1 MPAVYLSDDA
11 RRQAREEKD
20 FARFA
25 ELVRTGKGR
34 LRRKDYEIA
43 EDVGITARAFCRFK
57 LPENIGGM
65 SLRRARRIAHA
76 VGCTPEDWLRIGGF
90 AKGGSKDAVDS

>member
-1 MPAVYLSDDA
+1 MPAVYLSDAD
-11 RRQAREEKD
+11 RRQAREDKD

-34 LRRKDYEIA
+34 LERKEYEMA
-43 EDVGITARAFCRFK
+43 EDAGLTARSFARFK
-57 LPENIGGM
+57 HAENIGSM

-76 VGCTPEDWLRIGGF
+76 VGCTPEDWLKIGGF
-90 AKGGSKDAVDS
+90 SK

>member
-1 MPAVYLSDDA
+1 MPAVYLSDAD
-11 RRQAREEKD
+11 RRKAREEKD
-20 FARFA
+20 FSHFA

-34 LRRKDYEIA
+34 LERKEYEMA
-43 EDVGITARAFCRFK
+43 EAAGISSKEFSRIKHADA
-57 LPENIGGM
+57 IGSI

-90 AKGGSKDAVDS
+90 DK